1 MAEAVTVTTP
11 QPTTSPAEPP
21 AAWAGVQGLAC
32 ELTVD
37 LALPG
42 VKVRDLMRMERNMVI
57 DSHWQLSADVPI
69 RVNGELIAWSEFEV
83 VGQRLAVRV
92 TELA

>member
-1 MAEAVTVTTP
+1 MAEPAP
-11 QPTTSPAEPP
+11 ARSPENPPAEPS
-21 AAWAGVQGLAC
+21 AAWAQALSLPC

-42 VKVRDLMRMERNMVI
+42 LKVRDLLRLERETVI
-57 DSHWQLSADVPI
+57 DTHWQVSSDVPL
-69 RVNGELIAWSEFEV
+69 RANGELIAWSEFEV
-83 VGQRLAVRV
+83 VGDRLAIRL